1 MYQLVIF
8 KKDSQRAMEA
18 RRKDALA
25 HNHCQHEQQKE
36 WKVLANKY
44 AKNFSSL
51 FVNMIHKHDP

>member
-1 MYQLVIF
+1 
-8 KKDSQRAMEA
+8 MEA